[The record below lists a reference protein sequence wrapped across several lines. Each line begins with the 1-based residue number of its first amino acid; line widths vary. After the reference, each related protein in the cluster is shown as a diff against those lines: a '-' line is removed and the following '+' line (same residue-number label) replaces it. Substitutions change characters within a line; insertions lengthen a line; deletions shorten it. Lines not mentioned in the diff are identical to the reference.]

1 MLQKLPRRLIAHIKA
16 WNASGFSAKTAT
28 EWGWIRAA
36 AGSGQVG
43 GQHAPDAAGG
53 EIAASP
59 VDSTIPALS
68 LSSRTPSHALSS
80 LDPPRILIASVAS
93 SSLIPPPTR
102 AVEMSEADA
111 TTKPVE
117 AVQPEAAPVE
127 EKPVEQTEEKVEEKT
142 EEKADS
148 TEEKPV
154 EEKPTEGSDSK
165 LLKTTAKIDY
175 ENHRNNRKFDPA
187 SREVTDDP
195 VAIRKQVEFY
205 FGDYNFPQDKF
216 MWESCGGA
224 ENKPMKL
231 KTIHS
236 FKRMRTFQPYSAIVA
251 AIKESTVL
259 DLSGE
264 EGEEEVKR
272 KEPYK
277 PMTTAKAKIEAATV
291 YVKGFGDETP
301 NTQFDL
307 ETYFAQYGEVKGL
320 KLRRTNENLFKGSA
334 FITFADEETS
344 TKFLALD
351 PAPKWKEHELKI
363 MSKKAYCDE
372 KNDLIRQGKL
382 EPNASNPKKFYEGKD
397 GNNRNARGRGRGG
410 ADEVAVVAEVA
421 VAAEAAAGGNRDGG
435 RDRDGPRD
443 RNAERKENET
453 KHSSNDTMP
462 RIQSTAE
469 TNGKRS
475 RDDDG
480 ASGEPAA
487 KKVDVKQ
494 D

>member
-1 MLQKLPRRLIAHIKA
+1 
-16 WNASGFSAKTAT
+16 
-28 EWGWIRAA
+28 
-36 AGSGQVG
+36 
-43 GQHAPDAAGG
+43 
-53 EIAASP
+53 
-59 VDSTIPALS
+59 
-68 LSSRTPSHALSS
+68 
-80 LDPPRILIASVAS
+80 
-93 SSLIPPPTR
+93 
-102 AVEMSEADA
+102 MSEADA

-117 AVQPEAAPVE
+117 ALQPEAAPAE

-148 TEEKPV
+148 TEKPA
-154 EEKPTEGSDSK
+154 ETSESN

-216 MWESCGGA
+216 MWESCGGS

-251 AIKESTVL
+251 AIKDSAIL

-277 PMTTAKAKIEAATV
+277 PMSTAKAKIEAATV
-291 YVKGFGDETP
+291 YIKGFGDETP

-307 ETYFAQYGEVKGL
+307 ETFFAQFGEVKGL
-320 KLRRTNENLFKGSA
+320 KLRRTGENFFKGSV
-334 FITFADEETS
+334 FVTYADEETA
-344 TKFLALD
+344 TKFLALE

-372 KNDLIRQGKL
+372 KSELIRQGKL
-382 EPNASNPKKFYEGKD
+382 EPNTNTPKRFYEGKD
-397 GNNRNARGRGRGG
+397 GKDNRNARGRGRGG
-410 ADEVAVVAEVA
+410 NRGGRGGDSDDWKKRREHDQKN
-421 VAAEAAAGGNRDGG
+421 GFRGGRGGRGRGRGRGNRDGG
-435 RDRDGPRD
+435 RDRDRNGPRD
-443 RNAERKENET
+443 RNDERKEKET

-462 RIQSTAE
+462 RIQSTADAE
-469 TNGKRS
+469 SKTNGKRS